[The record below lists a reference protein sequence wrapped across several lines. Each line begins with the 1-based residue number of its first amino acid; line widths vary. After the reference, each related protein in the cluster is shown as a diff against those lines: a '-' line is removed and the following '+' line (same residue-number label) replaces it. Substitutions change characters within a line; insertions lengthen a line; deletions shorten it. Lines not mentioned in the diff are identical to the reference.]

1 MNVGTVGVVLSL
13 QQIFDIEGIRMKKIM
28 LIDEFKL
35 VNYAGGIEQVVCGF
49 ANDFVRRG
57 YEVTLVSLD
66 REKGVPF
73 FPLDERVSFVN
84 LCYDIG
90 GLYFTPAYF
99 WSKLKKEIFRLF
111 YGPSLASKV
120 KRVRD
125 PKKEYYYNEF
135 KRRLALVF
143 AQDMPDIILTSS
155 ATSTAIV
162 MNILHDTF
170 STSSVDKS
178 VLYGDKVSRAVREVK
193 EPIIVTMCH
202 INVSNA
208 IKNATSIQI
217 HAWEESACV
226 TVLMESYVEQMK
238 RIGVSSVYWMPN
250 AVQQVFFDRQ
260 ADLSVCHHKVICVG
274 RVEEHQKRPHL
285 LIQAF
290 GKIAKQYPKWNL
302 HLYGEQSNVRYVN
315 RLKKLAEEYQVTDR
329 VIFEGPSNA
338 IVDYLQE
345 ADIFAFPS
353 SFEGF
358 GIALTE
364 AMAVGLPA
372 IGYRSCDAVNE
383 LIIDGQNGFLCDD
396 GVDDFANKL
405 AMLMDNQSLRIQ
417 MGENARQAMKIYSPQ
432 RIWDRWES
440 LLQSLT
446 ATH

>member
-1 MNVGTVGVVLSL
+1 
-13 QQIFDIEGIRMKKIM
+13 MKKIM

-57 YEVTLVSLD
+57 YDVTLVSLD
-66 REKGVPF
+66 REKGLPF

-90 GLYFTPAYF
+90 GIYFTPAYF
-99 WSKLKKEIFRLF
+99 WSKLKKEIVRLL
-111 YGPSLASKV
+111 YGPSLVSKGKSV
-120 KRVRD
+120 KD

-135 KRRLALVF
+135 RRRLGLAIER
-143 AQDMPDIILTSS
+143 MHPDVIITSG

-162 MNILHDTF
+162 LEIYEQMKALQRETAQMSIQCNF
-170 STSSVDKS
+170 SDRRPIVISS
-178 VLYGDKVSRAVREVK
+178 
-193 EPIIVTMCH
+193 CH
-202 INVSNA
+202 TDARNA
-208 IKNATSIQI
+208 IEHMDRKQYQALCEAS
-217 HAWEESACV
+217 CV
-226 TVLMESYVEQMK
+226 TVLMQSYVEQMQ
-238 RIGVSSVYWMPN
+238 RIGISSVYWMPN
-250 AVQQVFFDRQ
+250 AVNQVFFDKQ
-260 ADLSVCHHKVICVG
+260 ADLSICHYKVIYVG
-274 RVEEHQKRPHL
+274 RMEEHLKRPHL

-290 GKIAKQYPKWNL
+290 GKIAKRYPEWSL
-302 HLYGEQSNVRYVN
+302 HLYGEQSNAHYVN
-315 RLKKLAEEYQVTDR
+315 RLKTLADKYQVTDR

-338 IVDYLQE
+338 IVDHLQE

-383 LIIDGQNGFLCDD
+383 LIIEGENGFLCDD

-405 AMLMDNQSLRIQ
+405 AMLMDNQALRIQ
-417 MGENARQAMKIYSPQ
+417 MGEKARQSMQIYSPQ

-440 LLQSLT
+440 LLTSLS
-446 ATH
+446 ATQ

>member
-1 MNVGTVGVVLSL
+1 
-13 QQIFDIEGIRMKKIM
+13 MKKIM

-66 REKGVPF
+66 REKGIPF
-73 FPLDERVSFVN
+73 FPLDERVSFIN
-84 LCYDIG
+84 LCYDVG
-90 GLYFTPAYF
+90 GLYFMPAYF
-99 WSKLKKEIFRLF
+99 LSKLKKEVVRFL
-111 YGPSLASKV
+111 YGPGLIFKG
-120 KRVRD
+120 KKVRD

-143 AQDMPDIILTSS
+143 ADNMPDIILTSG

-162 MNILHDTF
+162 L
-170 STSSVDKS
+170 K
-178 VLYGDKVSRAVREVK
+178 VLYSKFGTPPPEDKGPLSRDNMPDKIRGVK
-193 EPIIVTMCH
+193 EPIIITMCH
-202 INVSNA
+202 TSISDA
-208 IKNATSIQI
+208 IRNATPIQI
-217 HAWEESACV
+217 HAWKESACV
-226 TVLMESYVEQMK
+226 SVLMQSYVEQMK

-250 AVQQVFFDRQ
+250 AVNQVFFDKQ

-274 RVEEHQKRPHL
+274 RIEEHQKRPHL

-290 GKIAKQYPKWNL
+290 GKIAKRYPEWSL
-302 HLYGEQSNVRYVN
+302 HLYGEQSNAHYVN
-315 RLKKLAEEYQVTDR
+315 RLKKLADEYQVTDR

-338 IVDYLQE
+338 IVDHLQE

-353 SFEGF
+353 SSEGF

-383 LIIDGQNGFLCDD
+383 LIIDGENGFLCDD

-405 AMLMDNQSLRIQ
+405 AMLIDNQALRIQ
-417 MGENARQAMKIYSPQ
+417 MGEKARQAMQIYSPQ

-440 LLQSLT
+440 LLNSLI

>member
-1 MNVGTVGVVLSL
+1 MNAGTVGVVLSL

-28 LIDEFKL
+28 LIDEFKM

-73 FPLDERVSFVN
+73 FPLDERVSFIN
-84 LCYDIG
+84 LCYDVG

-111 YGPSLASKV
+111 YGPNLVSKG
-120 KRVRD
+120 KKVRD

-135 KRRLALVF
+135 KRRLGLAIER
-143 AQDMPDIILTSS
+143 MNPDVIITSG
-155 ATSTAIV
+155 ATSTVIV
-162 MNILHDTF
+162 LEIIKKMKRCTNGTSMYLLDRRPIVI
-170 STSSVDKS
+170 ST
-178 VLYGDKVSRAVREVK
+178 
-193 EPIIVTMCH
+193 CH
-202 INVSNA
+202 TDARNA
-208 IKNATSIQI
+208 IEHMDEKQYQALREAS
-217 HAWEESACV
+217 CV
-226 TVLMESYVEQMK
+226 TVLMQSYVEQMK

-250 AVQQVFFDRQ
+250 AVHQVFFDRK
-260 ADLSVCHHKVICVG
+260 ADLSVCRHKIVYVG
-274 RVEEHQKRPHL
+274 RMEEQLKRPHL

-290 GKIAKQYPKWNL
+290 GKIAKQYPKWSL
-302 HLYGEQSNVRYVN
+302 HLYGEQSNVHYVN
-315 RLKKLAEEYQVTDR
+315 RLKKLANEYQITDR

-338 IVDYLQE
+338 IAEHLQE

-383 LIIDGQNGFLCDD
+383 LIIDGQNGFLCED

-405 AMLMDNQSLRIQ
+405 AMLMDDQALRIQ

-432 RIWDRWES
+432 RILDRWES
-440 LLQSLT
+440 LLHSLT

>member
-1 MNVGTVGVVLSL
+1 
-13 QQIFDIEGIRMKKIM
+13 M

-57 YEVTLVSLD
+57 YDVTLVSLD

-73 FPLDERVSFVN
+73 FPLDERVSFIN

-99 WSKLKKEIFRLF
+99 WSKLKKEIVRLL
-111 YGPSLASKV
+111 YGPGLISKGKSV
-120 KRVRD
+120 KD

-135 KRRLALVF
+135 RRRVGLAIER
-143 AQDMPDIILTSS
+143 MHPDVIITSG
-155 ATSTAIV
+155 ATSTVIV
-162 MNILHDTF
+162 LEICKRMKASQHETAQMSIQCKFNDRRPIVI
-170 STSSVDKS
+170 ST
-178 VLYGDKVSRAVREVK
+178 
-193 EPIIVTMCH
+193 CH
-202 INVSNA
+202 TDARNA
-208 IKNATSIQI
+208 IENMDKKQYQALCEAS
-217 HAWEESACV
+217 CV
-226 TVLMESYVEQMK
+226 TVLMQSYVEQMK

-250 AVQQVFFDRQ
+250 AVNQVFFDRR
-260 ADLSVCHHKVICVG
+260 ADLSVCHYKIIYVG
-274 RVEEHQKRPHL
+274 RIEEHLKRPHL

-290 GKIAKQYPKWNL
+290 GKIAKRYPEWSL
-302 HLYGEQSNVRYVN
+302 HLYGEQSNAHYVN
-315 RLKKLAEEYQVTDR
+315 RLKKLADEYQVTDR

-338 IVDYLQE
+338 IVDHLQE

-372 IGYRSCDAVNE
+372 IGYHSCDAVNE
-383 LIIDGQNGFLCDD
+383 LIIDGENGFLCDD

-405 AMLMDNQSLRIQ
+405 AMLMDNQALRIQ
-417 MGENARQAMKIYSPQ
+417 MGEKARQAMQIYSPQ

-440 LLQSLT
+440 LLNSLI

>member
-1 MNVGTVGVVLSL
+1 
-13 QQIFDIEGIRMKKIM
+13 MKKIM

-57 YEVTLVSLD
+57 YDVTLVSLD

-73 FPLDERVSFVN
+73 FPLDERVSFIN

-99 WSKLKKEIFRLF
+99 WSKLKKEFVRFL
-111 YGPSLASKV
+111 YGPGLISKG
-120 KRVRD
+120 KKVRD

-135 KRRLALVF
+135 RRRLAL
-143 AQDMPDIILTSS
+143 AIDRINPDVIITSG
-155 ATSTAIV
+155 ATSTVIVLEMYKKMMSLQYEATPLSKKISDKRPIVISTCHTDVKRAIEH
-162 MNILHDTF
+162 M
-170 STSSVDKS
+170 DKRQYQALCEAS
-178 VLYGDKVSRAVREVK
+178 
-193 EPIIVTMCH
+193 
-202 INVSNA
+202 
-208 IKNATSIQI
+208 
-217 HAWEESACV
+217 CV
-226 TVLMESYVEQMK
+226 TVLMQSYVEQMK
-238 RIGVSSVYWMPN
+238 RIGISSVYWMPN
-250 AVQQVFFDRQ
+250 AVNQVFFDRR
-260 ADLSVCHHKVICVG
+260 ADLSVCHHKIVCVG
-274 RVEEHQKRPHL
+274 RIEEHQKRPHL

-290 GKIAKQYPKWNL
+290 GKIAKRYPEWSL
-302 HLYGEQSNVRYVN
+302 HLYGEQSNVHYVN
-315 RLKKLAEEYQVTDR
+315 RLKKLADEYQVSDR

-338 IVDYLQE
+338 IVDHLQE

-383 LIIDGQNGFLCDD
+383 LIIDGENGFLCDD

-405 AMLMDNQSLRIQ
+405 AMLMDSQALRIQ
-417 MGENARQAMKIYSPQ
+417 MGEQARQSMQIYSPQ

-440 LLQSLT
+440 LLNSLI